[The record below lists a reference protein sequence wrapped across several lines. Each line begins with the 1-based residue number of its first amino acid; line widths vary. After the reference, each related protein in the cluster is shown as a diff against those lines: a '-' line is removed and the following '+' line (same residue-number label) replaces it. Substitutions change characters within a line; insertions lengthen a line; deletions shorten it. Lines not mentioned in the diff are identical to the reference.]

1 MIKVL
6 RYVLVGAMFVACLG
20 IVFAGPA
27 MASSGADGTSE
38 ASHGLGTLLYALVI
52 ILLAAKLGGHVMERF
67 GQPAVLGELI
77 FGVIL
82 GNMILLGVPWFEF
95 IKGQEAIMVMA
106 QIGVIL
112 LLFEVGLEST
122 VADMMKVGLSSL
134 LVAIL
139 GITAPFFLGWGVAAW
154 FLPESSI
161 YVHLFIGAT
170 LTATSVGITARVL
183 KDMGRLQDKESR
195 IILGAAVIDDIL
207 GLIILAVIS
216 GVIASVNAGT
226 EGVSSGL
233 VLWIIAKALIFL
245 VGAIV
250 LGGYL
255 VPRIFNVALK
265 VRGTGVLLTV
275 ALMFCF
281 GMSYLAELAGLA
293 SIVGAFAAG
302 LILETVH
309 YKGFRERGEHELEE
323 LLHPLAVFLIPL
335 FFVEMGM
342 SVDLMSFADSSVLW
356 FAGALTVA
364 AIAGKQLAALGVVG
378 KGTNR
383 LAVGLGMIPRGE
395 VGLIFASIGA
405 AMMLKGEA
413 VIQPPVYAAV
423 VIMVIVTTMITPP
436 VLKWSM
442 ESKGKKSDPGG
453 GTTSSHAKKE
463 SQPTGV

>member
-1 MIKVL
+1 MIRVL

-20 IVFAGPA
+20 IMFAGPA
-27 MASSGADGTSE
+27 LASSGADGSSE
-38 ASHGLGTLLYALVI
+38 GGHGLGTLLYALVI

-95 IKGQEAIMVMA
+95 VKGQEALMVMA
-106 QIGVIL
+106 EIGVIL

-139 GITAPFFLGWGVAAW
+139 GITAPFFMGWGVAAW

-195 IILGAAVIDDIL
+195 IILGAAVIDDIM
-207 GLIILAVIS
+207 GLVILAVIS

-226 EGVSSGL
+226 AGVSSGL
-233 VLWIIAKALIFL
+233 VLWIIAKAMIFL
-245 VGAIV
+245 VGAVV
-250 LGGYL
+250 LGGWL
-255 VPRIFNVALK
+255 IPRIFKVALK
-265 VRGTGVLLTV
+265 VKGTGVLLTV
-275 ALMFCF
+275 ALIFCF
-281 GMSYLAELAGLA
+281 GVSYLAELAGLA

-302 LILETVH
+302 LILENVH
-309 YKGFRERGEHELEE
+309 YKGFTERGEHELEE

-335 FFVEMGM
+335 FFVQMGM
-342 SVDLMSFADSSVLW
+342 GVDLMSFADSGVLM
-356 FAGALTVA
+356 FAGVLTVA
-364 AIAGKQLAALGVVG
+364 AIVGKQLASLGVID
-378 KGTNR
+378 KGVNR
-383 LAVGLGMIPRGE
+383 VAVGLGMIPRGE

-405 AMMLKGEA
+405 AMMLKGEP
-413 VIQPPVYAAV
+413 VIQPSVYAAV

-442 ESKGKKSDPGG
+442 ESKDKKSNQGG
-453 GTTSSHAKKE
+453 GANSSHAKKE
-463 SQPTGV
+463 RQPAGV